1 MRVDARCLETSTT
14 VDGFP
19 PLNAAGLMNPV
30 NFDSGMIHL
39 YRLLG
44 QIQ

>member
-1 MRVDARCLETSTT
+1 MVPVTER
-14 VDGFP
+14 DGC
-19 PLNAAGLMNPV
+19 AAGLMNPV